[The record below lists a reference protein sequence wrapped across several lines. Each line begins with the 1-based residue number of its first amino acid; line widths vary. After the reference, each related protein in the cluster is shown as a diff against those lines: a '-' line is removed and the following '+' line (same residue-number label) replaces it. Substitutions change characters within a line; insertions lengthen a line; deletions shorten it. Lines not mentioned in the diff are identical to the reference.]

1 MVIEK
6 NKKLL
11 VLVES
16 PNKTN
21 KIKKILNDLGYNDIT
36 VMATKGHTTNIAD
49 NKNSYKNTGIH
60 PENNF
65 KADYTI
71 MQDKKDTVQAIKN
84 QAKVADIVLI
94 ASDPDREGENLGYH
108 IKELI
113 GVKEDSYYRIT
124 FQSITKE
131 AISSALKNPCK
142 MNKNLVAAAEAR
154 QILDKLLGYALSPVV
169 RNYLGCKSVGRAQS
183 VGLKLVA
190 DRENEIKNFVPE
202 TYYDLYL
209 SFTKNSTAFKAK
221 YIGTETKKIDHL
233 KSKDDIKVIKA
244 QCDADYKISEI
255 VRKTKLE
262 NPKPP
267 FCTSSIQQECATTFG
282 LKVKDTMS
290 ICQKL
295 FEQGLITYH
304 RSDSTEFS
312 AEFLDIL
319 KQYIN
324 SNYNN
329 SYTQPPIGK
338 KTGLEQEGHECI
350 RCTDL
355 NLTPDI
361 AETTLKNNYQ
371 AKVYKLIWQRTVAAA
386 LPPAK
391 IAETNYVIKNNQ
403 HKFLL
408 QSNELID
415 KGYRI
420 VYASQATEADNKLLS
435 ETFVENEV
443 LEQCKLEA
451 ETKQT
456 QQPSRYTEA
465 SLVKALE
472 TRGVGRPST
481 FATIVDTVTSEIR
494 GYAKIENKKIVPTEK
509 GMILAAYVDR
519 NFSDLINL
527 NYTKEMEDKLDQIA
541 AGKLSK
547 LSFLQ
552 SFYDVLEETIKNNKE
567 TGVQVEQRICP
578 NCGSTLVLKRSKF
591 GTLFYA
597 CPGYPTCRY
606 TESR

>member
-1 MVIEK
+1 MIDK
-6 NKKLL
+6 NKKILM
-11 VLVES
+11 LVES
-16 PNKTN
+16 PHKT
-21 KIKKILNDLGYNDIT
+21 KKIQHILRDAGYNVT
-36 VMATKGHTTNIAD
+36 VIASVGHIANIKD
-49 NKNSYKNTGIH
+49 NKASYKNTGIY
-60 PENNF
+60 PDQDF
-65 KADYTI
+65 KIDYAVTNDKKELLNSLAAQVKAADYIYLAT
-71 MQDKKDTVQAIKN
+71 
-84 QAKVADIVLI
+84 
-94 ASDPDREGENLGYH
+94 DPDREGEQISWSLIKFLK
-108 IKELI
+108 IKEYKR
-113 GVKEDSYYRIT
+113 VVMHEIT
-124 FQSITKE
+124 PKAVLYAFEHPTT
-131 AISSALKNPCK
+131 LNT
-142 MNKNLVAAAEAR
+142 NLVEAAQAR
-154 QILDKLLGYALSPVV
+154 AALDKLLGYALSPVV

-209 SFTKNSTAFKAK
+209 RFTKNSTAFKAK

-255 VRKTKLE
+255 ARKTKLE

-267 FCTSSIQQECATTFG
+267 FCTSSIQQECATAFG

-361 AETTLKNNYQ
+361 AETTLKNSYQ
-371 AKVYKLIWQRTVAAA
+371 AKVYRLIWQRTVATA

-391 IAETNYVIKNNQ
+391 IAETNYIIKNNQ

-415 KGYRI
+415 NGYRI
-420 VYASQATEADNKLLS
+420 VYTSQATEVNDKLLS

-443 LEQCKLEA
+443 LEHCKLET

-456 QQPSRYTEA
+456 TSPSRYTEA

-472 TRGVGRPST
+472 ASGVGRPST
-481 FATIVDTVTSEIR
+481 YATIVDTVTSEIR